1 MTSPGRVRDSTL
13 YRVLH
18 RRRCSKRRNLGDL
31 KETIIMINCEPKKGN
46 VEGKLKVDDF
56 KSNKLFFFILST
68 DFFCRALRR
77 AITFT
82 LMLSFMASLGCV
94 SSGKRYGEVGSNN
107 GLTISGESLAQSE
120 GGAKVGISKEIPVVV
135 NTKVKFW
142 IHYFQKKGRRHMT
155 KYLQRST
162 RYEKLMKDILRAEG
176 LPEDLIYVPLIE
188 SGFSSQAHSHRS
200 AVGYWQFI
208 RPTGLRY
215 GLKIDRYVD
224 DRSDPLLSTRA
235 AAAYFKSLYSLFG
248 DWYLALAAYNT
259 GENRVKRAVMREG
272 SRDFWVLARK
282 RRLHRETRNY
292 VPKFLA
298 AMLIS
303 ESPEKYGFSD
313 VEYKPPLKYNEV
325 YTKHPVSLLKL
336 SRHIGVSVDS
346 LRRLNTRYR
355 TDYIPI
361 YRGKPSLIRVPEGY
375 TLVAHQALLKS
386 RSKAPRY
393 APPMGKKHIVRRG
406 DTLSGIALRYGVRVS
421 DLRAMNNLG
430 RRSFIRIGQRLKIGR
445 ATVSRRSS
453 KRKPSSSGYY
463 VVRRGDTLSEIA
475 LRYGLS
481 IRELMRINKIKR
493 GSFLRVGQRLSLRQ
507 KKKSSKKTGNRF
519 VHIVKRGDT
528 LWELAQ
534 KYNVSL
540 RELRAA
546 NSLSVR
552 SKLQIG
558 KSLIVP

>member
-1 MTSPGRVRDSTL
+1 MYLIKIVGM
-13 YRVLH
+13 VLNH
-18 RRRCSKRRNLGDL
+18 
-31 KETIIMINCEPKKGN
+31 I
-46 VEGKLKVDDF
+46 V
-56 KSNKLFFFILST
+56 FFILST
-68 DFFCRALRR
+68 GFFWRTLRR
-77 AITFT
+77 VITFT
-82 LMLSFMASLGCV
+82 LVLSFLTSLGCV

-107 GLTISGESLAQSE
+107 GLEATISGEALAQSE
-120 GGAKVGISKEIPVVV
+120 GGAKVEVSKEIPVVV
-135 NTKVKFW
+135 NAKVKFW
-142 IHYFQKKGRRHMT
+142 IHYFQKKGRRHME

-215 GLKIDRYVD
+215 GLKINRYVD
-224 DRSDPLLSTRA
+224 ERSDPLLSTKA

-298 AMLIS
+298 ARLIS
-303 ESPEKYGFSD
+303 ESPEKYGFSG
-313 VEYKPPLKYNEV
+313 VEYQLPLKYSEV

-336 SRHIGVSVDS
+336 SRHIGVSIDS

-355 TDYIPI
+355 TDYVPI
-361 YRGKPSLIRVPEGY
+361 YRGKQSLIRVPEGY

-430 RRSFIRIGQRLKIGR
+430 RRRSLIRIGQRIKIGR

-453 KRKPSSSGYY
+453 KRKLSSSKGYY

-481 IRELMRINKIKR
+481 VRELMRINKIKR
-493 GSFLRVGQRLSLRQ
+493 GSFLRVGQRLSLSQ
-507 KKKSSKKTGNRF
+507 KKKSSKKTGNRS

-558 KSLIVP
+558 KSLILP